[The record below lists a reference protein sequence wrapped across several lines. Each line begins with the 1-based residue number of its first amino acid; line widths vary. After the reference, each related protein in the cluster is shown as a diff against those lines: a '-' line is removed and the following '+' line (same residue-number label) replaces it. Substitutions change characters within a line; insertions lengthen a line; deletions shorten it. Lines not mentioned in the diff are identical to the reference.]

1 MKMAV
6 PDNLHLINREQQD
19 NKALVLFFLEKPVRF
34 VYPDT
39 LSFVSFSEIHNREL
53 MVASKQF
60 SIL

>member
-1 MKMAV
+1 
-6 PDNLHLINREQQD
+6 LHLINREQQD

-39 LSFVSFSEIHNREL
+39 LSFVSFSEIHNKEL

>member
-39 LSFVSFSEIHNREL
+39 LSFVSFSEIHNKEL
-53 MVASKQF
+53 IASKQF
-60 SIL
+60 GIL